1 MNELTI
7 RGSKGG
13 SDSAHTP
20 VESPDSL
27 INTSYANILDG
38 ISEGPIVGL
47 VNGARSIYLDETPL
61 AGSDGTLNFSGVTW
75 EQRYGEH
82 DQDYITGFP
91 SVETEHA
98 VGVELT
104 NTQAWTQSLS
114 NVQLSGVRIR
124 LGASSLYQQNSDGDT
139 GGFTVKYAI
148 ELSTDGADFVTVV
161 DSAFTGK
168 TTTGYQRSHRV
179 DLPAAEEGWTLR
191 VRRTTPDY
199 TDAKIGDTTTVVSYT
214 EVIDAKLQYPYTALV
229 GLKIDASQFSSIPAR
244 AFRIRGRI
252 IQVPSNYDPVNR
264 SYGGT
269 WDGTFKLA
277 WTDCPPWIY
286 RDIILNDRYGL
297 GRFIS
302 SENVDKWELYQI
314 AQYCDALVDDGK
326 GGKEPRFTCNLYLQ
340 SRADALQVLQDMASI
355 FRGMAYYAGSQV
367 VASADMPSDPV
378 YTYTNSNVIGG
389 SFTRVGSAG
398 STRYSVA
405 KVSWTDRDN
414 FGAQRVEYVQNQRSI
429 ARYGIRETEITAF
442 GCVSQGQA
450 QRLGHY
456 TLLTN
461 QVETGTIQFSVGLD
475 GTLARPGQIIR
486 VADQHF
492 AGKPIGGRVKAATAE
507 SITVDDELTVAAG
520 DKLVVIQ
527 PNGVAQTR
535 IIRVVTGRIISVTED
550 FDAAPIAESVYAIE
564 TAQVVPETYRILS
577 IAENFGDDKLQ
588 YDIVAVQHNASK
600 FAAIDSGAQIVNP
613 PTTTLPDALQAMPS
627 NVQLSTYDAVKQGL
641 TVATMRVTWDP
652 AKGAQSY
659 NAWWKKDSGDWIYA
673 GITYTAAIEISGIYS
688 GTYTA
693 RVSAV
698 GVSGNASLWAYSA
711 PTPLQGKIGLPPAV
725 TSITTE
731 SLLFGIGAHWT
742 FPPGAEDTQRTEL
755 WYSPGTDVTAAT
767 KLSDLAYPQSDY
779 VLQNLRAGAAFFF
792 WARLVDR
799 SGNVGPFYPAGV
811 GVRGE
816 ASSDA
821 GAILDQ
827 IAGQVGE
834 SALGKELAA
843 EIGLISGIG
852 PGSVNERLDEAKAL
866 ADEARA
872 RLGEQIAAVDTEL
885 DGVKTELQQQIDA
898 IAELAD
904 SMPYKADQTYTAGQ
918 GSLGADGI
926 IYQAIKAVPINT
938 PPPNTTYWLNVG
950 QAVATANGLATRVQT
965 VETKVTSVEGVN
977 TSQAQQITG
986 LRTDVD
992 GKASA
997 SSVQS
1002 IGNRVTTAENSI
1014 SSQGSAITGLNN
1026 SLTTTNTNVGTA
1038 QTAANNAAALAG
1050 SKGKVLVQTAAP
1062 AAADQLAQNLWIDIT
1077 GGANTPK
1084 RWNGSVW
1091 APVTDKVATDAAAA
1105 AASALTQV
1113 QTKADAAAVSAL
1125 TNRVTATEGAI
1136 TTQSSN
1142 ITNLNNS
1149 LSNAGGENLAY
1160 NPDFNRAAS
1169 AANDLPEGYLLDA
1182 PNVPGSSTGIFALV
1196 PSFMN
1201 SAEKAQRI
1209 TVTGLN
1215 VSSLYRSIRNAPN
1228 KLPKIAG
1235 GQPVCSSIYVRGTPG
1250 LGFRIFIQQVT
1261 AAGALILTTNTIMYY
1276 LTGAQQRI
1284 ALNVPT
1290 PADNAAQLVMFY
1302 RVYGSETVSDGFIE
1316 MARPQVEYGSTP
1328 TGWTNNGQV
1337 DAADLIATSN
1347 AVASLGSTVS
1357 QQGALITSSSQ
1368 DITTLNNVIY
1378 RTGDNNPARI
1388 YQSVFTDLAL
1398 DKWGLDG
1405 GNPASTAKATFS
1417 KLAGNTLG
1425 ATLTLDS
1432 TSNLE
1437 SWWGSSS
1444 RRIRFDPT
1452 RLYKLTVRI
1461 QQVSKNGRDPAMY
1474 LGVHAYNE
1482 DGVQLNVS
1490 GSPSKVSSH
1499 YILAAAAKL
1508 PEGVWTTFTV
1518 YLKGHSLAGETGGM
1532 GVGTIADPKR
1542 LIGGTSYFS
1551 PMALTGHPV
1560 MGGVAA
1566 IDYFIIEDATEQS
1579 QIDASASALQA
1590 LTSSVT
1596 QQGTSLTSV
1605 SGRTTNLENIVN
1617 SSTTGLATKA
1627 SSSAVNNLSSRVSTT
1642 EGAITSQSNDIT
1654 LLKNTIGSAGSF
1666 VAGVSF
1672 EFLNSNQ
1679 GWAPQTA
1686 GATMTLGPL
1695 FSTLNKYTT
1704 VQRNGMSIDGSENPF
1719 LRFRFR
1725 RRNTTRITGSVYWA
1739 NQDGGLAEA
1748 RRANFTIT
1756 GSEDWQDVEI
1766 DLSTNTGW
1774 VGKTITSIR
1783 LDFMNSSDATAI
1795 VDIGY
1800 VAAGRRSAAA
1810 SAQAVSALTS
1820 EVTQQGA
1827 TLTSQAT
1834 QVASLQTAV
1843 GNANTAIQTEITAR
1857 TNADTAL
1864 GRRVDTVQSS
1874 VASANALI
1882 QSESSTRANADA
1894 ALGQRIDTVQSF
1906 LGNTNASV
1914 QQTSTALAGLNGQ
1927 VNAQYSVKVMST
1939 TSGMKVAAG
1948 FGLGLE
1954 SEGGVTQSTF
1964 AVSADRFVV
1973 LNSNLGGG
1981 ATLSSP
1987 FAVENGQVFIADA
2000 YIKKATI
2007 QQGIVGQGLYSQTFT
2022 NYGSP
2027 VMNVD
2032 FDAGQILIQNRTT
2045 NGAYMFIR
2053 QDGIFM
2059 VQNGVV
2065 VVELSMG

>member
-7 RGSKGG
+7 RGSKGD
-13 SDSAHTP
+13 SDSTHTP

-139 GGFTVKYAI
+139 GGFTVKYVI
-148 ELSTDGADFVTVV
+148 ELSIDGADFVTVV

-179 DLPAAEEGWTLR
+179 DLPVAEEGWTLR

-264 SYGGT
+264 SYGAT

-286 RDIILNDRYGL
+286 RDIILNNRYGL

-486 VADQHF
+486 VADQHY

-535 IIRVVTGRIISVTED
+535 IIRAVNGRIISVTED

-613 PTTTLPDALQAMPS
+613 PTTILPDALQAMPS

-641 TVATMRVTWDP
+641 TVATMRVTWDS

-659 NAWWKKDSGDWIYA
+659 NVWWKKDSGDWIYA

-711 PTPLQGKIGLPPAV
+711 PTPLQGKIGSPPAV

-731 SLLFGIGAHWT
+731 SLLFGIGVHWT

-755 WYSPGTDVTAAT
+755 WYSAGTDVTAAT

-799 SGNVGPFYPAGV
+799 TGNVGPFYPAGV

-816 ASSDA
+816 SSSDA
-821 GAILDQ
+821 SAILDQ

-834 SALGKELAA
+834 SSLGKELAA
-843 EIGLISGIG
+843 EIELISGDG
-852 PGSVNERLDEAKAL
+852 PASVNERLQEAKSLL
-866 ADEARA
+866 A
-872 RLGEQIAAVDTEL
+872 EQIAAVDTEL
-885 DGVKTELQQQIDA
+885 EGVKTELQGQIDA
-898 IAELAD
+898 IADLAD
-904 SMPYKADQTYTAGQ
+904 SMPYKPDQTYAVGQ
-918 GSLGADGI
+918 GVLGTDGV
-926 IYQAIKAVPINT
+926 IYQAIKAVPVNM
-938 PPPNTTYWLNVG
+938 PPPNSTYWLNVG
-950 QAVATANGLATRVQT
+950 QAVATANGLAARVQT

-1002 IGNRVTTAENSI
+1002 IGNRVTNAENSI
-1014 SSQGSAITGLNN
+1014 TSQGSAITGLNN
-1026 SLTTTNTNVGTA
+1026 SLTTTNTNVSAA

-1050 SKGKVLVQTAAP
+1050 SKGKVLVQSAAP
-1062 AAADQLAQNLWIDIT
+1062 AVADQLAQNLWIDIT

-1084 RWNGSVW
+1084 RWNGSTW
-1091 APVTDKVATDAAAA
+1091 APVTDKVATDAASA

-1113 QTKADAAAVSAL
+1113 QTKADAGAVAAL
-1125 TNRVTATEGAI
+1125 TNRVSATEGAV
-1136 TTQSSN
+1136 TSASN
-1142 ITNLNNS
+1142 NIVSLTNS
-1149 LSNAGGENLAY
+1149 LSLAGGENLLF
-1160 NPDFNRAAS
+1160 NPSFDK
-1169 AANDLPEGYLLDA
+1169 LVEGSTTTPDGWA
-1182 PNVPGSSTGIFALV
+1182 FSVPAGPAWSSISV
-1196 PSFMN
+1196 PSTLDLTGR
-1201 SAEKAQRI
+1201 AQRI
-1209 TVTGLN
+1209 E
-1215 VSSLYRSIRNAPN
+1215 VSGMNISTYVDITPQI
-1228 KLPKIAG
+1228 PKRPAVPG
-1235 GQPVCSSIYVRGTPG
+1235 GQVVTLSTSVRGTPG
-1250 LGFRIFIQQVT
+1250 LGFQLFMQHRN
-1261 AAGALILTTNTIMYY
+1261 AAGAVLATTSQNITVLSESWQRVPLTSDPLPAGTTSSTPLLRVRPNAAGTITAGFAEIDNAQFEIGAQMTGWRDNSKVLASDQLATSGAVSSLSSTVAQQGAAITSASSNIASLTNNLGMSGGENLLYNPDFIRVGAGNVAEGWIAEGPAAPGSSTAVWSMVTSFMNSGEMAQRMTVTGLNISSLYRSIRTATDRLARIAGGQGFVTSAYVRGTANLGFRIFVQQLNAAQQVLTTTNTIMYY
-1276 LTGAQQRI
+1276 LTDAPQRI
-1284 ALNVPT
+1284 ALAT
-1290 PADNAAQLVMFY
+1290 PNPATGAVYAHVYL
-1302 RVYGSETVSDGFIE
+1302 RVYGSEAVSDGFIDI
-1316 MARPQVEYGSTP
+1316 ARPQLEYGNVA
-1328 TGWTNNGQV
+1328 TGWRNNGQV
-1337 DAADLIATSN
+1337 AAATQSATS
-1347 AVASLGSTVS
+1347 T
-1357 QQGALITSSSQ
+1357 
-1368 DITTLNNVIY
+1368 
-1378 RTGDNNPARI
+1378 
-1388 YQSVFTDLAL
+1388 AL
-1398 DKWGLDG
+1398 D
-1405 GNPASTAKATFS
+1405 S
-1417 KLAGNTLG
+1417 
-1425 ATLTLDS
+1425 
-1432 TSNLE
+1432 
-1437 SWWGSSS
+1437 
-1444 RRIRFDPT
+1444 
-1452 RLYKLTVRI
+1452 
-1461 QQVSKNGRDPAMY
+1461 
-1474 LGVHAYNE
+1474 
-1482 DGVQLNVS
+1482 
-1490 GSPSKVSSH
+1490 
-1499 YILAAAAKL
+1499 
-1508 PEGVWTTFTV
+1508 
-1518 YLKGHSLAGETGGM
+1518 
-1532 GVGTIADPKR
+1532 
-1542 LIGGTSYFS
+1542 
-1551 PMALTGHPV
+1551 
-1560 MGGVAA
+1560 
-1566 IDYFIIEDATEQS
+1566 
-1579 QIDASASALQA
+1579 
-1590 LTSSVT
+1590 LTSVVG
-1596 QQGTSLTSV
+1596 QQGTSLSSV
-1605 SGRTTNLENIVN
+1605 SGRTTLLENVVN
-1617 SSTTGLATKA
+1617 STTNGLGTKA
-1627 SSSAVNNLSSRVSTT
+1627 SASAVETLANRVTAS
-1642 EGAITSQSNDIT
+1642 EGVNTSQSSSIT
-1654 LLKNTIGSAGSF
+1654 DLNNSVSAIQGSLGASGLDAAEGGAWHFDSNAEGWSASNSTLSFPSPGVMRQTATAGDPSMQIAGLALNGGLYTKIRVSITRRAGTATSDWDGRIFYATSGHGFTASYSKVLANPNLAIGASMVVEFDMAALTAGGADWTSNTITALRIDLGISN
-1666 VAGVSF
+1666 AGVF
-1672 EFLNSNQ
+1672 DIDWVVVGRL
-1679 GWAPQTA
+1679 AP
-1686 GATMTLGPL
+1686 
-1695 FSTLNKYTT
+1695 
-1704 VQRNGMSIDGSENPF
+1704 
-1719 LRFRFR
+1719 
-1725 RRNTTRITGSVYWA
+1725 
-1739 NQDGGLAEA
+1739 
-1748 RRANFTIT
+1748 
-1756 GSEDWQDVEI
+1756 
-1766 DLSTNTGW
+1766 
-1774 VGKTITSIR
+1774 
-1783 LDFMNSSDATAI
+1783 
-1795 VDIGY
+1795 
-1800 VAAGRRSAAA
+1800 AA
-1810 SAQAVSALTS
+1810 SSRALSALTS
-1820 EVTQQGA
+1820 TVTQQGS
-1827 TLTSQAT
+1827 TLTAQAT
-1834 QVASLQTAV
+1834 QFTGLSAKV
-1843 GNANTAIQTEITAR
+1843 GNVETVLNNE
-1857 TNADTAL
+1857 TNARASGDQAL
-1864 GRRVDTVQSS
+1864 GQRVDTVQ
-1874 VASANALI
+1874 ASLGD
-1882 QSESSTRANADA
+1882 TR
-1894 ALGQRIDTVQSF
+1894 
-1906 LGNTNASV
+1906 ASV

-1927 VNAQYSVKVMST
+1927 VNAQYSVKVMT
-1939 TSGMKVAAG
+1939 MYNGMKVAAG

-1954 SEGGVTQSTF
+1954 SEGGITQSTF

-1973 LNSNLGGG
+1973 LNANLNAG
-1981 ATLSSP
+1981 AQLTSP
-1987 FAVENGQVFIADA
+1987 FAVVDGQVFINDA
-2000 YIKKATI
+2000 FIRKATI
-2007 QQGIVGQGLYSQTFT
+2007 QNAIVGSTLTSAAVTSQGVPKLIMNMSEGRITFNQTT
-2022 NYGSP
+2022 RENTYTT
-2027 VMNVD
+2027 MN
-2032 FDAGQILIQNRTT
+2032 A
-2045 NGAYMFIR
+2045 
-2053 QDGIFM
+2053 DGID
-2059 VQNGVV
+2059 VV
-2065 VVELSMG
+2065 VLGVRRVRMGVW